1 MQTKTTFQKIY
12 FYISLLIVLSL
23 FVLIFCLSH
32 QSGEES
38 TETSGWFTSL
48 LNFIFPFE
56 LTEDFVRTMAHF
68 SEFACLSFFMNNLF
82 VSYKEKLTPVFACAL
97 SFFYAITDEIHQIF
111 VPGRACQFLDMMVDL
126 AGIVSGMLV
135 FSFLYFIIKK
145 ALSFKNWRLFLIIKT
160 IFIKKEIINTNNKNP
175 LLSIPWGRSILNYEN
190 LFKRII
196 YS

>member
-12 FYISLLIVLSL
+12 FYISLIIVLAL
-23 FVLIFCLSH
+23 LVLIFCLSH

-82 VSYKEKLTPVFACAL
+82 VAYKEKLTPVFACAL

-135 FSFLYFIIKK
+135 YSIIY
-145 ALSFKNWRLFLIIKT
+145 LIIKQ
-160 IFIKKEIINTNNKNP
+160 IHKKVLNAKCWV
-175 LLSIPWGRSILNYEN
+175 LS
-190 LFKRII
+190 
-196 YS
+196 

>member
-12 FYISLLIVLSL
+12 FYISLIIVLSL

-38 TETSGWFTSL
+38 TETSGWFTFL

-82 VSYKEKLTPVFACAL
+82 VSYKGKLTPVFACAL

-126 AGIVSGMLV
+126 AGILSGFIVYAVIYILV
-135 FSFLYFIIKK
+135 RKTIKK
-145 ALSFKNWRLFLIIKT
+145 FGMRNA
-160 IFIKKEIINTNNKNP
+160 
-175 LLSIPWGRSILNYEN
+175 
-190 LFKRII
+190 
-196 YS
+196 

>member
-12 FYISLLIVLSL
+12 FYVSLIIVIAL

-32 QSGEES
+32 QSGEDS
-38 TETSGWFTSL
+38 TETSGWFTAL

-68 SEFACLSFFMNNLF
+68 SEFACLSFFINNLF
-82 VSYKEKLTPVFACAL
+82 VAYKEKLNPVVACAL

-126 AGIVSGMLV
+126 AGIVSGMV
-135 FSFLYFIIKK
+135 VYAVIYVMS
-145 ALSFKNWRLFLIIKT
+145 RKT
-160 IFIKKEIINTNNKNP
+160 ISKFGMRNA
-175 LLSIPWGRSILNYEN
+175 
-190 LFKRII
+190 
-196 YS
+196 

>member
-12 FYISLLIVLSL
+12 FYVSLIIVIALL
-23 FVLIFCLSH
+23 VLIFCLSH
-32 QSGEES
+32 QNGEDS
-38 TETSGWFTSL
+38 TETSGWFTAL

-82 VSYKEKLTPVFACAL
+82 VAYKEKLNPVVACAL

-126 AGIVSGMLV
+126 AGILSGFIVYAVIYILV
-135 FSFLYFIIKK
+135 RKTIKK
-145 ALSFKNWRLFLIIKT
+145 FGMRNAEFQKV
-160 IFIKKEIINTNNKNP
+160 
-175 LLSIPWGRSILNYEN
+175 
-190 LFKRII
+190 
-196 YS
+196 